1 MKNYVKIKDNDGL
14 IKDLSTGAILNTD
27 RTAILRHEKI
37 KREAEK
43 EVRRENEINNL
54 KSEISE
60 IKQLLQM
67 LVKKDWGINGK
78 RKSYSNSIRKYI
90 WRLAYCHKQS
100 FKHNKPNKKWNFC
113 YRWWWYYLCRRFS
126 WYSNSKFYWNG
137 FNCCRCVQLH
147 RNRHN
152 KDR

>member
-67 LVKKDWGINGK
+67 LVKKD
-78 RKSYSNSIRKYI
+78 
-90 WRLAYCHKQS
+90 
-100 FKHNKPNKKWNFC
+100 
-113 YRWWWYYLCRRFS
+113 
-126 WYSNSKFYWNG
+126 
-137 FNCCRCVQLH
+137 
-147 RNRHN
+147 
-152 KDR
+152 